1 MEVPSDSFSR
11 TKMSMPVVQHES
23 AVRFCRTRPPSTPT
37 SDVGAYLFEGARECL
52 HPPVGV
58 EAVRMGRESS
68 TNLEQAALSFLSA
81 IDPERG
87 IDAALLLRRTGV
99 DLPSWTRQGIRV
111 DAVSV
116 MAATNV
122 AWIDTITQPL
132 VSSASDT
139 VGADG

>member
-1 MEVPSDSFSR
+1 MEVQSDSFSR

-58 EAVRMGRESS
+58 EAVRMGQESS

-87 IDAALLLRRTGV
+87 IDVALFLRRIRLG
-99 DLPSWTRQGIRV
+99 LASGTREGLRRGGWLVIE
-111 DAVSV
+111 
-116 MAATNV
+116 ATQT
-122 AWIDTITQPL
+122 AIL
-132 VSSASDT
+132 
-139 VGADG
+139 